1 MKKKQNFTLYKRKS
15 GKVFRI
21 HRVEGDRRKHVGGDT
36 CMRRGEGCH
45 RASAKI
51 QSSASFIAKK
61 DRRGFNEACFG

>member
-1 MKKKQNFTLYKRKS
+1 MKREQNFRLYKRKN

-21 HRVEGDRRKHVGGDT
+21 HRVEGDRRKHVRGDT
-36 CMRRGEGCH
+36 CMKRGEECH
-45 RASAKI
+45 RPPAKI